1 MIYGKRN
8 SAFVYYQF
16 KVTVDGTLRRVAPA
30 CSEGTVEN
38 HESNIFANGIPYAW
52 SNYESY
58 IKCSSVEF

>member
-16 KVTVDGTLRRVAPA
+16 KVTVDGTLHRVAPA

-38 HESNIFANGIPYAW
+38 HESNIFANGIPYA
-52 SNYESY
+52 
-58 IKCSSVEF
+58 